1 MAAATPTEVT
11 GLAINGV
18 QMSFRLCQPTSQYL
32 IVDPNDQLIT
42 GSLEHRLEFLSQG
55 IELHGFKCLLEP
67 HPGEL
72 ETLVP
77 FIGYTESNDLYTPT
91 STLPAVTCLLR
102 LKSDTAY
109 VNSYAGC
116 KVNYAIF
123 RGQMGGH
130 PLSLELDI
138 WALTMT
144 PAGSTFSPTVP
155 TYQAPYAFTKGA
167 LTLGG
172 ATRAYNSHVWVRNNN
187 LRRRINNA
195 VTADVI
201 QPTNQVI
208 NFGVNTP
215 FTNDE
220 DDLLDTAVSST
231 RTSGIA
237 GELTY
242 TNGTK
247 RLIFTHLKLVQPKGG
262 VPPVGPKPEEVRYN
276 QYYKAFAEGA
286 NHDHTITQD
295 NT

>member
-1 MAAATPTEVT
+1 MAGATPTEVT

-18 QMSFRLCQPTSQYL
+18 QMSFVRCIPTSQYL
-32 IVDPNDQLIT
+32 IVDPNDHLIT
-42 GSLEHRLEFLSQG
+42 GSLEHRQEFLSQG
-55 IELHGFKCLLEP
+55 IELHGFRCLLEP

-77 FIGYTESNDLYTPT
+77 LIGYTEVNDLYTPT
-91 STLPAVTCLLR
+91 STLTSFTSLLR
-102 LKSDTAY
+102 LKSSTAY
-109 VNSYAGC
+109 VNTYSNC

-130 PLSLELDI
+130 PLSLELDV

-167 LTLGG
+167 LSLGG
-172 ATRAYNSHVWVRNNN
+172 ATRAYNSHICVRNNN

-195 VTADVI
+195 VTADVL
-201 QPTNQVI
+201 QPTNQIV

-215 FTNDE
+215 FTDDE
-220 DDLLDTAVSST
+220 DDLLDTAVSSS
-231 RTSGIA
+231 RTTGIA
-237 GELTY
+237 GTLTY

-247 RLIFTHLKLVQPKGG
+247 RLIFSYSKLVQPKGG

-276 QYYKAFAEGA
+276 QWYKAFAEGS
-286 NHDHTITQD
+286 NSDHTITQD